1 MKKLFLLT
9 TLCVMVFSN
18 VFARKKTLVDD
29 QYQRNSLS
37 VIIINRGDLY
47 DNTINN
53 AVSKI
58 DRGDKFDVNV
68 IGTEILKYNAERP
81 ATPSPEE
88 LGEELN
94 DEQVGRQIVSY
105 WFNRQADGTMDTQR
119 ILERGHYNATDQDL
133 MNASASKVGV
143 ESLGD
148 TGWQLIGNSYVL
160 VLDYN
165 NFKKEKNSFGKESWN
180 VTTTAT
186 VYQLQYNKK
195 SQDLIFDQWIDES
208 DSEEVKAQKREAQDK
223 ILFEMKPRARVTEL
237 TIREIEDGG
246 IETAIIESYAEVI
259 SSIEKEISEWNVT
272 TSIYARKPLSAK
284 IGRKEGLKNGN
295 RYQAYKVKEDADGNA
310 FSVAKGYIRATK
322 INDNRGYTEGNTGL
336 SEFYQISGGHIEEG
350 MTIRQ
355 KNDLGMGVSLG
366 YKISDF
372 SPYNLT
378 IDYLAHINTKGFA
391 HYGMLNIGFDMFS
404 GSKIRQKLGNDISS
418 IMDGD
423 GGISYVNFSLGYGF
437 GFRPIRHIEL
447 VPFVMVGGDYMI
459 NNNEAINSN
468 SNENTSDSFTDK
480 VAWFVNPGLRANFNV
495 RYPLQLFVQIDYS
508 VIVSQGI
515 YYNIFNDIMREGG
528 IGHKN
533 SFGIMAG
540 IKWTF

>member
-391 HYGMLNIGFDMFS
+391 HYGMMNIGFDIIS
-404 GSKIRQKLGNDISS
+404 GSKLSKEKSMHYNIND
-418 IMDGD
+418 D
-423 GGISYVNFSLGYGF
+423 GGVKYFSVSMGYGF
-437 GFRPIRHIEL
+437 GIRPIRHIEL
-447 VPFVMVGGDYMI
+447 VPFLMVGGDYI
-459 NNNEAINSN
+459 SV
-468 SNENTSDSFTDK
+468 SNESMKDVERQRLKDGFMDK
-480 VAWFVNPGLRANFNV
+480 VAWFINPGLRANFNV
-495 RYPLQLFVQIDYS
+495 RYPLQFFVQIDYQRIIS
-508 VIVSQGI
+508 EGNDYAI
-515 YYNIFNDIMREGG
+515 YNFIMRDNFSD
-528 IGHKN
+528 IGHTD
-533 SFGIMAG
+533 SVGFMFG